1 MNKFLIFLIAGWSG
15 FYVMSIELLSGRI
28 LAPYFGSSIYV
39 WGGVITVFMVALS
52 IGYLIGGRLSIK
64 QPSLRNLSLF
74 LLSAATATIPI
85 VILNEFALD
94 HIFSLI
100 QDPRYGSVVSTTL
113 LFFLPTT
120 ILGMVSPYSV
130 RLLVNEYKYSGHY
143 TGLLFFVST
152 FGSAAGTILT
162 SFYLVLY
169 LEINSII
176 WIMIGISIAICI
188 IAMAYG
194 AKIINKTA
202 ASMLCMLIVFGISGF
217 ANAGTIIHKEKSLY
231 RDIIVYEDGETRCMR
246 FTRLIRY
253 SAPQT
258 CVSLK
263 NRDHL
268 VLSYSKM
275 MLGAL
280 YLYPNPQKILIVG
293 VGGGTLPKTLSSM
306 FPTAEIHAIEIDPA
320 VIIVAKKYF
329 DFKPGG
335 NITVF
340 EEDGRVFVKRANNK
354 GFKYDLVLL
363 DAYDHEYIPEHLL
376 TKEFLEEVKRI
387 ILPGGVLA
395 ANTWSASRLY
405 DYESVTYASVFGKF
419 FNLKTN
425 NRVIIIKQDGLP
437 SMDVIKKNSDAL
449 DDKLK
454 RYGVEANWLLPL
466 FSTKRDWR
474 TDVRVL
480 TDQYSPSNLLN
491 LRVP

>member
-1 MNKFLIFLIAGWSG
+1 LEIFLIFLIAGWSG

-64 QPSLRNLSLF
+64 EPSLRNLSLF
-74 LLSAATATIPI
+74 LLSAAIATTPI
-85 VILNEFALD
+85 VIMNEFALD

-130 RLLVNEYKYSGHY
+130 RLLVKEYKYSGHY

-152 FGSAAGTILT
+152 FGSAAGTIMT

-169 LEINSII
+169 LEINSIV
-176 WIMIGISIAICI
+176 WIIIGISFAISL
-188 IAMAYG
+188 IAMVYG
-194 AKIINKTA
+194 AKMMNKA
-202 ASMLCMLIVFGISGF
+202 AAPMLCMLLVPGVSGF
-217 ANAGTIIHKEKSLY
+217 ADAETIIHKERSLY
-231 RDIIVYEDGETRCMR
+231 RDITVYEEDGTRCMQ
-246 FTRLIRY
+246 FTRRF
-253 SAPQT
+253 SPRQT

-268 VLSYSKM
+268 VMNYTKM

-280 YLYPNPQKILIVG
+280 YLGPNPQKMLIIG
-293 VGGGTLPKTLSSM
+293 VGGGTLPTTLSSL

-320 VIIVAKKYF
+320 VINVAKKYF
-329 DFKPGG
+329 DFKPGK

-340 EEDGRVFVKRANNK
+340 EEDGRVFVRRAIRK
-354 GFKYDLVLL
+354 GYEYDLVLL
-363 DAYDHEYIPEHLL
+363 DAFDHEYIPEHLL
-376 TKEFLEEVKRI
+376 TKEFLEEVKKI

-395 ANTWSASRLY
+395 ANTWATSRLY
-405 DYESVTYASVFGKF
+405 DHESVTYESVFGKF
-419 FNLKTN
+419 YNLKYVS
-425 NRVIIIKQDGLP
+425 RVILMKQDGLP
-437 SMDVIKKNSDAL
+437 SLDVIKKNSDAL

-454 RYGVEANWLLPL
+454 RFGVEASWLLPL

-491 LRVP
+491 LRGGN

>member
-1 MNKFLIFLIAGWSG
+1 
-15 FYVMSIELLSGRI
+15 MSIELLSGRI

-64 QPSLRNLSLF
+64 EPSLRNLSLF

-85 VILNEFALD
+85 VIMNEFVLD

-162 SFYLVLY
+162 SFYLVLL

-176 WIMIGISIAICI
+176 WIMIGISVAICI
-188 IAMAYG
+188 TAMAYW
-194 AKIINKTA
+194 AKITNKTA
-202 ASMLCMLIVFGISGF
+202 ASIFCMVIVFGVSGF
-217 ANAGTIIHKEKSLY
+217 ADAETIIHKEKSLY
-231 RDIIVYEDGETRCMR
+231 RDITVYEEGDIRCMR
-246 FTRLIRY
+246 FTRWVRY
-253 SAPQT
+253 SGPQT
-258 CVSLK
+258 CVSLI
-263 NRDHL
+263 NRDRL
-268 VLSYSKM
+268 VLNYSKM

-280 YLYPNPQKILIVG
+280 YLYPNPQKILIIG
-293 VGGGTLPKTLSSM
+293 VGGGTLPTTLSSM

-320 VIIVAKKYF
+320 VINVAKKYF
-329 DFKPGG
+329 DFKPGR
-335 NITVF
+335 NIAVY
-340 EEDGRVFVKRANNK
+340 EEDGRVFVKRAIKK
-354 GFKYDLVLL
+354 GYKYDLVLL

-376 TKEFLEEVKRI
+376 TKEFLEEVKSI
-387 ILPGGVLA
+387 ILPGGVLS

-405 DYESVTYASVFGKF
+405 DYESVTYEFVFGKF
-419 FNLKTN
+419 YNLKTN
-425 NRVIIIKQDGLP
+425 NRVILIKKDGLP

-449 DDKLK
+449 DDKLQ
-454 RYGVEANWLLPL
+454 RYGVEADWLLLL

-474 TDVRVL
+474 EDVRIL

-491 LRVP
+491 RRVP

>member
-1 MNKFLIFLIAGWSG
+1 
-15 FYVMSIELLSGRI
+15 MSIELLSGRI

-52 IGYLIGGRLSIK
+52 VGYLIGGRLSIK
-64 QPSLRNLSLF
+64 EPSLKNLSLF

-85 VILNEFALD
+85 VIMNEFALD

-152 FGSAAGTILT
+152 FGSAAGTIIT

-176 WIMIGISIAICI
+176 WIIIGISIAISI
-188 IAMAYG
+188 MAMAYE
-194 AKIINKTA
+194 AMFVNKAA
-202 ASMLCMLIVFGISGF
+202 ASMLCMSVALGVSGF
-217 ANAGTIIHKEKSLY
+217 ADAETIIHKERSLY
-231 RDIIVYEDGETRCMR
+231 RDITVYEDEGTRCMR
-246 FTRLIRY
+246 FTRRT
-253 SAPQT
+253 SARQT

-263 NRDHL
+263 HPDLL
-268 VLSYSKM
+268 VFNYTKM

-280 YLYPNPQKILIVG
+280 YLSPNPRKILIIG
-293 VGGGTLPKTLSSM
+293 VGGGTLPTTLSSM
-306 FPTAEIHAIEIDPA
+306 FPTAEIHAVEIDPA
-320 VIIVAKKYF
+320 VINVARKYF
-329 DFKPGG
+329 DFKPGK

-340 EEDGRVFVKRANNK
+340 EEDGRVFVRRAIKK
-354 GFKYDLVLL
+354 GYKYDLVLL
-363 DAYDHEYIPEHLL
+363 DAFDHEYIPEHLL
-376 TKEFLEEVKRI
+376 TREFLEDVKKT

-395 ANTWSASRLY
+395 ANTWATSRLY
-405 DYESVTYASVFGKF
+405 DHESVTYQSVFGEF
-419 FNLKTN
+419 FNLKYIS
-425 NRVIIIKQDGLP
+425 RVILTKQDGLP
-437 SMDVIKKNSDAL
+437 SMEVIKKNSDAL

-454 RYGVEANWLLPL
+454 RFGVEASWLLPL
-466 FSTKRDWR
+466 FSTRRDWR

-491 LRVP
+491 LRASD